1 MALLADLPPASQ
13 IIWLEGGM
21 LGSVVSGFL
30 KSGFLAS
37 KRGFREPVRACGW

>member
-21 LGSVVSGFL
+21 LGDP
-30 KSGFLAS
+30 
-37 KRGFREPVRACGW
+37 RQHPRANFIAIMEYEETIRIV